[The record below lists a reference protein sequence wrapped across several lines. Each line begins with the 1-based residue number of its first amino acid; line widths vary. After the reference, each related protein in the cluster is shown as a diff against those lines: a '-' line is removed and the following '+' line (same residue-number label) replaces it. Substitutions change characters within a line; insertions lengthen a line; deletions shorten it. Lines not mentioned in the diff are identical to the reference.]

1 MKYIKLF
8 ENFEGKK
15 YKFGDMYRSQNV
27 IGIVLTI
34 DVNGN
39 PLSICARY
47 DLPSEILGLK
57 RDQIKD
63 TLSKKYSERDEI
75 GTSDWRLPSTSEIK
89 SIKSNPAISKWD
101 FNFDAPYLFSDEGGR
116 EYEQRIDDKLDY
128 QLKGNNIYLYSL
140 SNRNT
145 KSPLGDKLGKQD
157 GRQGRVRM
165 VYDLFKKNYDD
176 IKRDFVTEPRK

>member
-15 YKFGDMYRSQNV
+15 YKFGDMYSENDVR
-27 IGIVLTI
+27 GIVLTI

-39 PLSICARY
+39 PLSICARR

-75 GTSDWRLPSTSEIK
+75 GSSNWRLPSTSEIT

-101 FNFDAPYLFSDEGGR
+101 FNFDVPYLFSDEGSR

-128 QLKGNNIYLYSL
+128 QLRGDKIYLYSL
-140 SNRNT
+140 SQNDNP
-145 KSPLGDKLGKQD
+145 SLEDKLGKSD
-157 GRQGRVRM
+157 GRKGRVRM
-165 VYDLFKKNYDD
+165 VYDLFKKHYDD
-176 IKRDFVTEPRK
+176 AKRDFVTEPRK